1 PMRADDAAAGV
12 KLPAGLRH
20 VQVAAVGDQAAADW
34 ADPRLG
40 PGAFAIAQYTSGST
54 RSPRGVLVSHGNVM
68 SNERAI
74 ESLCEHDGASV
85 FVGWLPLF
93 HDMGLIANVL
103 QPLYLGT
110 ASVLMPPSAF
120 LARPVRWLAAITRYR
135 GVTSGGPNFAYDL
148 CASRVPP
155 EQRATLDL

>member
-1 PMRADDAAAGV
+1 
-12 KLPAGLRH
+12 
-20 VQVAAVGDQAAADW
+20 
-34 ADPRLG
+34 
-40 PGAFAIAQYTSGST
+40 
-54 RSPRGVLVSHGNVM
+54 M

-120 LARPVRWLAAITRYR
+120 LADERRKSLARSDVSVWPLSKAPMPGIF
-135 GVTSGGPNFAYDL
+135 GCFAL
-148 CASRVPP
+148 RV
-155 EQRATLDL
+155 